1 MLETSELDGT
11 SGKNRYQVIAQ
22 QLRADI
28 HSGRIPAGTRL
39 PAERTLA
46 ATWSVNR
53 QTVRAAL
60 RELRDQGL
68 VESHPTGTYAR
79 AGADDSP
86 NPPGMTFPG
95 SMVVPHE
102 DVVTVFRTHF
112 ATPAGDVAAVL
123 GIPPDE
129 PVLAHQ
135 QRVHDA
141 AGQLLQDSRSHFAPE
156 LIAELPELERAA
168 GTGQES
174 DLTGLYG
181 WMLGAGLRPTRYD
194 RINVLPSD
202 GDVPHLAVR
211 RVVHDHIGR
220 PLAITDFRVVAA
232 HAELE
237 YCTSP
242 LDPQQVRPRPAAP
255 VRAADALAPLRLTG
269 QERAALLAWLQPG
282 ARSESLAQRA
292 RIVLACD
299 DAAAGG
305 APVAAGAVARRV
317 RSSKA
322 AVEEWHGRFL
332 EKRVEGLLPRRG
344 RGRPRSVTDAQVA
357 DVLARTL
364 HDTPPDAPRWT
375 KHLMAAQA
383 GLSASTI
390 SRIWRAHGVS
400 PASAGPAPAR
410 SAAGAGVRRVGAGAS

>member
-1 MLETSELDGT
+1 MLETSEVHGT
-11 SGKNRYQVIAQ
+11 SGKNRYQVIARH
-22 QLRADI
+22 LRADI
-28 HSGRIPAGTRL
+28 RSGRIPAGARL
-39 PAERTLA
+39 PAERALA
-46 ATWSVNR
+46 ADWNVNR

-60 RELRDQGL
+60 RVLREDGL
-68 VESHPTGTYAR
+68 VESHPTGTYASTGVT
-79 AGADDSP
+79 APPSP
-86 NPPGMTFPG
+86 PELPFPG
-95 SMVVPHE
+95 SMVASHE

-129 PVLAHQ
+129 PALAHQ
-135 QRVHDA
+135 QRVHDVE
-141 AGQLLQDSRSHFAPE
+141 GHLLQDSRSHFAPE

-168 GTGQES
+168 GTGQQS

-181 WMLGAGLRPTRYD
+181 WMLGAGLRLTRYD
-194 RINVLPSD
+194 RINVAPD
-202 GDVPHLAVR
+202 HGDVPHLAVR

-220 PLAITDFRVVAA
+220 PLAVTDFRVVAA

-237 YCTSP
+237 YRTSP
-242 LDPQQVRPRPAAP
+242 LDVLQGDPRSVPP

-282 ARSESLAQRA
+282 ARTEALAQRA

-305 APVAAGAVARRV
+305 VPVAASAVARRLH
-317 RSSKA
+317 SSKA

-332 EKRVEGLLPRRG
+332 ENRVEGLLPRRG

-357 DVLARTL
+357 DVLARTRY
-364 HDTPPDAPRWT
+364 DTPPDAPRWT
-375 KHLMAAQA
+375 KQLMAAQA

-400 PASAGPAPAR
+400 PA
-410 SAAGAGVRRVGAGAS
+410 AGAGEAPVRRAAAG